1 MQSGLARS
9 LTFVLRHQLL
19 DNRSKAST
27 YKRDRLGPDASDRA
41 GQTTCSVHQTAGM
54 CRPPQQTR
62 RGWGC
67 RAPRPHPASK
77 CVQLVFA
84 LWSCHKTAIL
94 RQACN
99 AVASS
104 IMDLYGHSSERTCA
118 GVTASPPSPVSR
130 AADTLPCKIQSMAC
144 AAWPLVL
151 HWATHHLDTALV
163 AAVHCGACSDACTRA
178 NPPLG
183 PRF

>member
-1 MQSGLARS
+1 LDLMQVTEQGKRPAPCIKLPACAVLPSRPEEVGVAGLHVHILQASARS
-9 LTFVLRHQLL
+9 L
-19 DNRSKAST
+19 
-27 YKRDRLGPDASDRA
+27 
-41 GQTTCSVHQTAGM
+41 C
-54 CRPPQQTR
+54 
-62 RGWGC
+62 
-67 RAPRPHPASK
+67 
-77 CVQLVFA
+77 FA
-84 LWSCHKTAIL
+84 LWSCHKPAIL

-104 IMDLYGHSSERTCA
+104 IMDLYGHSSERTYA

-130 AADTLPCKIQSMAC
+130 AADTLPCKKQSMAC

-178 NPPLG
+178 SPPLG